1 MSVQHLR
8 SESNSFS
15 RYQNVNFLPPP
26 AASHLSLATFG
37 VMSKRRD
44 TETVPPQMGF
54 HISSHSMDQKGRQWS
69 IQQVENR
76 GTKRPHDGSD
86 GIFGVQKKDLS
97 LDIGEEEEPKSC
109 ATGKNGHTKLCARG
123 HWRPAEDAKLKDLV
137 AQYGPQ
143 NWNLIAENLEGRSG
157 KSCRLRWFNQLD
169 PRINRRAFTEEEEER
184 LLSAHRLYGNK
195 WAMIARLFP
204 GRTDNAV
211 KNHWHVIMARKHR
224 EQSSIYRRRKPSS
237 SSQIAPPIK
246 GLDVNSQK
254 NACSESTT
262 ISSTIDESASTC
274 TDLYLSPSSTK
285 APPMLFTRFSPQ
297 GAPMGPFAEKEVA
310 MGNVELDKL
319 YLSRGKGFYQAGSI
333 GLVTGLDQSG
343 QSDSNSEVS
352 ASESV
357 GTNGIGDNENRS
369 QKINV
374 TFIDFLGLGAT

>member
-1 MSVQHLR
+1 MEFSTIVLLLLPVSGFISGFFLVKMSVQHLR

-157 KSCRLRWFNQLD
+157 KQ
-169 PRINRRAFTEEEEER
+169 PP
-184 LLSAHRLYGNK
+184 LSKSKRK
-195 WAMIARLFP
+195 K
-204 GRTDNAV
+204 T
-211 KNHWHVIMARKHR
+211 IMK
-224 EQSSIYRRRKPSS
+224 
-237 SSQIAPPIK
+237 
-246 GLDVNSQK
+246 
-254 NACSESTT
+254 
-262 ISSTIDESASTC
+262 
-274 TDLYLSPSSTK
+274 
-285 APPMLFTRFSPQ
+285 
-297 GAPMGPFAEKEVA
+297 
-310 MGNVELDKL
+310 
-319 YLSRGKGFYQAGSI
+319 
-333 GLVTGLDQSG
+333 SG
-343 QSDSNSEVS
+343 
-352 ASESV
+352 
-357 GTNGIGDNENRS
+357 
-369 QKINV
+369 
-374 TFIDFLGLGAT
+374 